1 MSLAA
6 QLLVATLMVVLTV
19 TAHGYGLMILGRLLQ
34 RHLGEVSH
42 EHHEHLTPY
51 LMAKVVAI
59 VLALFAL
66 HGIDIWLYAALYHF
80 AGATNTFEEAL
91 YFSTFTYSTVGYS
104 DDILHPGWR
113 IVSAIEGVN
122 GFLLL
127 GWSTAFFVSVVAR
140 LRRG

>member
-1 MSLAA
+1 MSLVA
-6 QLLVATLMVVLTV
+6 QLLISTLMVVLTV
-19 TAHGYGLMILGRLLQ
+19 VIHGYGLMLLGRFL
-34 RHLGEVSH
+34 REHMGEESY

-51 LMAKVVAI
+51 LMAKVVGI
-59 VLALFAL
+59 VLALFVV
-66 HGIDIWLYAALYHF
+66 HGIEIWMYAALYHF
-80 AGATNTFEEAL
+80 ANAADSFESAL